1 MAIDK
6 RWSTCEE
13 GLEERMSR
21 RAMMTAA
28 AAGGMMLLGQR
39 TSLAQALVQD
49 EQVHDQILVVVFL
62 RGGADGLSLVAPYAD
77 DDYHR
82 ARPSLGLTDKD
93 VYDLDGQFGLN
104 PALSALRP
112 AWDDGDLAV
121 VHAVGSGD
129 VTHSHFEA
137 MSLMER
143 GQKIEGTGSSG
154 GWLARHLLATPERR
168 SPMRAVGISSR
179 TQESL
184 SGALD
189 ALGFPSLEDYRLRGG
204 KEAHARLTKLYEGG
218 EDLIAGA
225 GRETLKLVNTLQDVS
240 VADYKPDNGAVYGDK
255 HMDTALKETAILIK
269 QDLGLEVVCLD
280 MDGWDTH
287 HAQGKDIGWMPL
299 LMQELAPALAAFR
312 KDLGPIMDRVTVV
325 VQTEFGRRVNETASL
340 GTDHGS
346 ASAMLLMGGGVNGQK
361 VYTDWPGLAEVNRS
375 GPGDL
380 KVTTDYRRVLAEV
393 LEKRLQTPDT
403 NAVFQGLSAD
413 RLNVLA

>member
-1 MAIDK
+1 
-6 RWSTCEE
+6 
-13 GLEERMSR
+13 
-21 RAMMTAA
+21 
-28 AAGGMMLLGQR
+28 MLLGQR
-39 TSLAQALVQD
+39 TSLAQALVQE
-49 EQVHDQILVVVFL
+49 EQEHDQILVVVFL
-62 RGGADGLSLVAPYAD
+62 RGGADGLSLIPPYAD

-82 ARPSLGLTDKD
+82 ARPSLGLTKKD

-104 PALSALRP
+104 PALSALQP

-129 VTHSHFEA
+129 ITHSHFEA

-143 GQKIEGTGSSG
+143 GQHAEGSGANG
-154 GWLARHLLATPERR
+154 GWLARHLLSTPERR

-204 KEAHARLTKLYEGG
+204 KSAHQRLAKLYEVGS
-218 EDLIAGA
+218 DLIAGA
-225 GRETLKLVNTLQDVS
+225 GRETLKLVETLQDVS
-240 VADYKPDNGAVYGDK
+240 VADYKPENGAVYGDK
-255 HMDTALKETAILIK
+255 HMDKALKETAILIRK
-269 QDLGLEVVCLD
+269 DLGLEIVCLD

-287 HAQGKDIGWMPL
+287 HAQGTKVGWMPL

-325 VQTEFGRRVNETASL
+325 VQTEFGRRVKETSSL

-361 VYTDWPGLAEVNRS
+361 VYTDWPGCAEADRT

-380 KVTTDYRRVLAEV
+380 KVTTDYRTVLAEI

-403 NAVFQGLSAD
+403 NLVFQGLSSR
-413 RLNVLA
+413 RLNLLA